1 MLTCC
6 RLSEQEGPVQEVT
19 GNTPLLLEG
28 SEHVWLVLSERID
41 VFAVPVENG
50 QPCGARSHV
59 LRVAAGQLLF
69 GVESEGPGA
78 SLRLL
83 AVGIPGTRV
92 LRLSRARL
100 TELSQDAGAA
110 KQLSG
115 LLNGWVEGLTE
126 RVSGKRKPRPCIPLQ
141 LSVLSTERDL
151 ADPSLWSDL
160 DAFHRLFLTRLAQ
173 GLRQEGVTAEERLRQ
188 RLQAD
193 SQFRQVTLARLTAVA
208 STPPLSHPEK
218 SGEDERLLAAFRLV
232 ADRLE
237 IAVRPPA
244 GPRDG
249 RPHAPVLDDIARASH
264 FRTRRVRLVDT
275 WWQQD
280 NGPLLAF
287 LAADNRPV
295 ALLPTSAQSYELVD
309 PETRTRT
316 AVTPSVAAGLAPLAH
331 TFYRPLPSHAL
342 TAWGLIRFGLQG
354 CGAELRRGFVLALL
368 GGLLGMAAP
377 IGAGILFDTVVPR
390 GSRAQLL
397 LVTLALLVCAVA
409 ALLFQLSRDL
419 VLLRLKGKMGSA
431 IESGIWDHLLAL
443 PPPFFRRYTA
453 GDLAVRANGIGI
465 IRNML
470 SEAVVSTLFAG
481 VFSLLSLG
489 LLFWYDARLALVAIG
504 LVLFVVA
511 ITAVSLSLQLPLQRG
526 ETSLRGKI
534 AGQILQLLSGLSRLR
549 VAAAEERALALWA
562 RDFSDQKRFSYRA
575 RCLANHFSA
584 FLAVAPLLSMLA
596 VFAAAAAW
604 RGEGMSVGS
613 FLAFLAALGQVL
625 FALVSLG
632 STLNSALRIIPIWE
646 RVRPILGAL
655 PEVDAGKPEAGELSG
670 EIEIGHVS
678 FRYQPDGPLILDDV
692 TLHIKPGQLV
702 AVVGPSGAGKSTLL
716 RLLLGFEKPQ
726 AGSLYYDGQD
736 LAGMDLHSVRRQI
749 GVVLQHGRLIPG
761 DISTNIL
768 GSSPLTL
775 EDAREAA
782 RLSGLDEDLEQMPMG
797 LHTVISEGGGTLSGG
812 QRQRLLIA
820 RAIVSRPR
828 ILLFD
833 DATSAL
839 DNNTQ
844 ALVSR
849 SLEGL
854 KATRLVVAHRLSTIR
869 NADVIYVLDGGRIVQ
884 QGSYEEL
891 MRQGGLFADLARRQL
906 T

>member
-1 MLTCC
+1 
-6 RLSEQEGPVQEVT
+6 
-19 GNTPLLLEG
+19 
-28 SEHVWLVLSERID
+28 
-41 VFAVPVENG
+41 
-50 QPCGARSHV
+50 
-59 LRVAAGQLLF
+59 
-69 GVESEGPGA
+69 
-78 SLRLL
+78 
-83 AVGIPGTRV
+83 
-92 LRLSRARL
+92 
-100 TELSQDAGAA
+100 
-110 KQLSG
+110 
-115 LLNGWVEGLTE
+115 
-126 RVSGKRKPRPCIPLQ
+126 
-141 LSVLSTERDL
+141 
-151 ADPSLWSDL
+151 
-160 DAFHRLFLTRLAQ
+160 
-173 GLRQEGVTAEERLRQ
+173 
-188 RLQAD
+188 
-193 SQFRQVTLARLTAVA
+193 
-208 STPPLSHPEK
+208 
-218 SGEDERLLAAFRLV
+218 V

-249 RPHAPVLDDIARASH
+249 RPHVLLLDDIARASH
-264 FRTRRVRLVDT
+264 FRTRRVRLVDA

-287 LAADNRPV
+287 LATDNRPV
-295 ALLPTSAQSYELVD
+295 ALLPTSARSYELVD

-316 AVTPSVAAGLAPLAH
+316 AVTPSVAAGLIPFAH

-342 TAWGLIRFGLQG
+342 TAGGLIRFGLQG
-354 CGAELRRGFVLALL
+354 CGAELRRGFVFALV

-390 GSRAQLL
+390 GSRSQLL
-397 LVTLALLVCAVA
+397 LVTLALLVSAVA
-409 ALLFQLSRDL
+409 ALLFQLSRDI

-431 IESGIWDHLLAL
+431 IESGIWDRLLAL
-443 PPPFFRRYTA
+443 PAPFFRRYTA
-453 GDLAVRANGIGI
+453 GDLAVRASGIGI

-584 FLAVAPLLSMLA
+584 FLAVVPLLSMLA

-604 RGEGMSVGS
+604 RGEGMSAGS

-625 FALVSLG
+625 FALVLLG
-632 STLNSALRIIPIWE
+632 STLNSALRIIPTWE

-670 EIEIGHVS
+670 EIEISHVS
-678 FRYQPDGPLILDDV
+678 FRYQPEGPLILDDV

-775 EDAREAA
+775 EDAWEAA
-782 RLSGLDEDLEQMPMG
+782 RLSGLDEDLQQMPMG
-797 LHTVISEGGGTLSGG
+797 LHTVISEGGSTFSGG

-833 DATSAL
+833 EATSAL
-839 DNNTQ
+839 DNKTQ

>member
-1 MLTCC
+1 MQTGC

-41 VFAVPVENG
+41 VFAVPLENG
-50 QPCGARSHV
+50 EPCGARSHV

-69 GVESEGPGA
+69 GVEPEGPGIA
-78 SLRLL
+78 LQLL
-83 AVGIPGTRV
+83 AVGIPGTLV

-100 TELSQDAGAA
+100 TELSQDAEAA
-110 KQLSG
+110 EQLSG
-115 LLNGWVEGLTE
+115 LLDSWVEGLAE
-126 RVSGKRKPRPCIPLQ
+126 RVSGKGKPRPCVPLY
-141 LSVLSTERDL
+141 LTN
-151 ADPSLWSDL
+151 PSPWSDL
-160 DAFHRLFLTRLAQ
+160 DAFHRQILTSLAQ
-173 GLRQEGVTAEERLRQ
+173 DLRQEGVAAEERLRQ

-193 SQFRQVTLARLTAVA
+193 YQLRQVTLDRLTAVA
-208 STPPLSHPEK
+208 EAPSVSRPEK
-218 SGEDERLLAAFRLV
+218 GSEDEGLLAACRLV
-232 ADRLE
+232 TDRLD
-237 IAVRPPA
+237 ITVRPPA
-244 GPRDG
+244 GPRGG
-249 RPHAPVLDDIARASH
+249 RPHASVLDDIARASH
-264 FRTRRVRLVDT
+264 FRTRRVRLVDA

-287 LAADNRPV
+287 RAADNRPV
-295 ALLPTSAQSYELVD
+295 ALLPASAQSYELVD

-316 AVTPSVAAGLAPLAH
+316 AVTPPLAAGLAPFAH
-331 TFYRPLPSHAL
+331 TFYRPLPSQAL
-342 TAWGLIRFGLQG
+342 TAGGLIHFGLQS
-354 CGAELRRGFVLALL
+354 CGAELRRGFIFALV

-377 IGAGILFDTVVPR
+377 VGAGILFDIAVPQ
-390 GSRAQLL
+390 GSRSQLL
-397 LVTLALLVCAVA
+397 VVTLALLVCAIA
-409 ALLFQLSRDL
+409 GLLFQLSRDL

-431 IESGIWDHLLAL
+431 IESGIWDRLLAL
-443 PPPFFRRYTA
+443 PAPFFRRYAA
-453 GDLAVRANGIGI
+453 GDLAVRANGIGG
-465 IRNML
+465 IRNLL

-481 VFSLLSLG
+481 VFSLLNLG
-489 LLFWYDARLALVAIG
+489 LLFWYDIRLALAASG
-504 LVLFVVA
+504 LVLFIAA
-511 ITAVSLSLQLPLQRG
+511 ISALSLFLQLPLVRG
-526 ETSLRGKI
+526 ESSLRGKI
-534 AGQILQLLSGLSRLR
+534 AGQILQMLSGLSRLR
-549 VAAAEERALALWA
+549 VAAAEERGLALWA
-562 RDFSDQKRFSYRA
+562 GNFSEQKRLSYRA

-584 FLAVAPLLSMLA
+584 FLAVTPLLGTLA

-604 RGEGMSVGS
+604 RSEGMSAGS
-613 FLAFLAALGQVL
+613 FLAFLSALSLVL

-632 STLNSALRIIPIWE
+632 STLNSALRIVPIWE
-646 RVRPILGAL
+646 RARPILAAV
-655 PEVDAGKPEAGELSG
+655 PEGDAAKPEAGELSG
-670 EIEIGHVS
+670 EIEISHVS

-716 RLLLGFEKPQ
+716 RLLLGFEKPH

-736 LAGMDLHSVRRQI
+736 LAGIDLHSVRRQI

-761 DISTNIL
+761 DIASNIL

-775 EDAREAA
+775 EDAQEAA
-782 RLSGLDEDLEQMPMG
+782 RLSGLDKDLEQMPMG

-833 DATSAL
+833 EATSAL
-839 DNNTQ
+839 DNKTQ
-844 ALVSR
+844 AVVSR

-869 NADVIYVLDGGRIVQ
+869 NADVIYVLDGGRVVQ